1 MSNTHPGAPLLHAEV
16 SPDGVIVL
24 RPSAE
29 SPIRGGDV
37 EALLAAVEPIVRD
50 PGARVALDVSR
61 VEFFGP
67 EGIDALLKLRDDSR
81 RREGRFTVFGV
92 AGVIRDIF
100 HLGGLDVLVGA
111 FPDEEAALRH
121 LADAPRSG
129 ERWH

>member
-1 MSNTHPGAPLLHAEV
+1 MSGIVRDAPILQAEV

-24 RPSAE
+24 RPNADA
-29 SPIRGGDV
+29 PIRSGDV
-37 EALLAAVEPIVRD
+37 EALLAAVEPMLRD

-67 EGIDALLKLRDDSR
+67 EGIDALLKLRDDAKKR
-81 RREGRFTVFGV
+81 DGRFTVFGV

-111 FPDEEAALRH
+111 FPDEEAALRY
-121 LADAPRSG
+121 LAEAPGPG